1 MERLKDRKILITG
14 AASGIGRAIALRFR
28 DEGARLALLDHDG
41 AGLNALPPS
50 LADGG
55 AYTVDL
61 ADLRA
66 TEQAV
71 AASAA
76 ALEGLDGVVNAAGVH
91 VRAKL
96 EEAELQSWH
105 RMLAVNLTAPMMIC
119 KQALK
124 WLRRHPGATIVN
136 IASGSALYP
145 VPERSGYAASKGG
158 LIALTKSLA
167 LELAPAV
174 RVNALCPGSVDTPML
189 RAGMSG
195 QPLES
200 LNSVYALGQIGQPNE
215 IADAALYLTSAK
227 SSFVTGV
234 ALAVDGGRTFH

>member
-1 MERLKDRKILITG
+1 M
-14 AASGIGRAIALRFR
+14 
-28 DEGARLALLDHDG
+28 
-41 AGLNALPPS
+41 PPS

-55 AYTVDL
+55 AYAVYL

-167 LELAPAV
+167 LDWHRPSASTPYAPGPSAPRCFV
-174 RVNALCPGSVDTPML
+174 RA
-189 RAGMSG
+189 
-195 QPLES
+195 
-200 LNSVYALGQIGQPNE
+200 
-215 IADAALYLTSAK
+215 
-227 SSFVTGV
+227 
-234 ALAVDGGRTFH
+234 